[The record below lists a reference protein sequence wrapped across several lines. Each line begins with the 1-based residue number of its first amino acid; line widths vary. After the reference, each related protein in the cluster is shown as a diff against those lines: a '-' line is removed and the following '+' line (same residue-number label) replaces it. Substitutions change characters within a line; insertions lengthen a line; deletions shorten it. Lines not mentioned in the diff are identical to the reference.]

1 VWEERPCLRLTATR
15 RFVVY
20 YGSARWG
27 TAGAT
32 TEQAIE
38 LMVLRPMDRF
48 EGSGIVKSEG

>member
-1 VWEERPCLRLTATR
+1 MPAGLTATR

-20 YGSARWG
+20 YGSARRG